1 MATERLTLTVTQ
13 LNEYIKAI
21 IDNDKT
27 ISNVYVKGEISNF
40 THHKTG
46 HLYFTLKD
54 ATSNLKAVMFAREAS
69 KLAFE
74 PENGMKV
81 TAHGRISAFVRDGSY
96 QIYVTSMEPDGVGA
110 LTIAFEQ
117 LKRKLAAEGL
127 FDTAKKKPIPKIPT
141 RVGIITSPTGAAVR
155 DIINIAGRRFPYAKL
170 VIYPALVQGSDAPPQ
185 LVSGIEFFNMVGSV
199 DLIIIGRGGGSIED
213 LWAFNDE
220 TLARAI
226 YASAIPVISAVGHEI
241 DFTISDFVADL
252 RAPTPSAAA
261 ELALPDTG
269 ELIRKVNNITTHM
282 QTLLS
287 KQIGLKKQLF
297 EHLRQSKV
305 ISDPM
310 SMLDQRKM
318 ALVADTQS
326 LSAAMKIVCAK
337 NRTDLAE
344 KAAKLD
350 ALSPLAVFSRGYS
363 VALDKDGR
371 VVRSIGDVEIGENL
385 AVRTTDGRIIGKVIG
400 KEPFEYGNG

>member
-27 ISNVYVKGEISNF
+27 VSNVYVKGEISNF

-81 TAHGRISAFVRDGSY
+81 TAHGKISAFVRDGSY
-96 QIYVTSMEPDGVGA
+96 QIYVSSMEPDGIGA

-127 FDTAKKKPIPKIPT
+127 FDPSKKKPIPKIPT

-170 VIYPALVQGSDAPPQ
+170 VIYPALVQGSEAPAQ
-185 LVSGIEFFNMVGSV
+185 LVSGIEYFNSVGSV

-226 YASAIPVISAVGHEI
+226 YASKLPVISAVGHEI
-241 DFTISDFVADL
+241 DFTISDFVADM

-261 ELALPDTG
+261 ELALPDTA

-297 EHLRQSKV
+297 DHLRQSKV

-318 ALVADTQS
+318 TLVADTQG
-326 LSAAMKIVCAK
+326 LSSAMKIVCAK

-363 VALDKDGR
+363 VALDDGGR

-385 AVRTTDGRIIGKVIG
+385 TVRTTNGKIIGKVIG